1 MPPRQTPRAWATP
14 DHRGSSTVG
23 LTIHVNVAGW
33 PEAPEALLRRAVSL
47 VFEQEGIDDAE
58 LSVTLQS
65 DGDIAGLN
73 TRYLSREGPTDV
85 IAFALHATGE
95 AVLGDV
101 YVGYGRA
108 VAQAEE
114 RGIPLREELARLT
127 IHGVL
132 HVLGHDHDEGPGR
145 ETSEMYR
152 VQESLLAT
160 LLDAT
165 S

>member
-1 MPPRQTPRAWATP
+1 M
-14 DHRGSSTVG
+14 G

-33 PEAPEALLRRAVSL
+33 PDAPEALLRRAVTL
-47 VFEQEGIDDAE
+47 VFEQETIEDAE

-65 DGDIAGLN
+65 DADIAGLN
-73 TRYLSREGPTDV
+73 TKYLSSEGPTDV
-85 IAFALHATGE
+85 IAFALHDPGE
-95 AVLGDV
+95 PVLGDV

-108 VAQAEE
+108 VAQADE

-132 HVLGHDHDEGPGR
+132 HVLGHDHDESTGR
-145 ETSEMYR
+145 EQSEMYR
-152 VQESLLAT
+152 VQESLLGA

-165 S
+165 P

>member
-1 MPPRQTPRAWATP
+1 M
-14 DHRGSSTVG
+14 G

-33 PEAPEALLRRAVSL
+33 PDAPEALLRRAVTL
-47 VFEQEGIDDAE
+47 VFEQETIEEGE
-58 LSVTLQS
+58 LSVTLRS
-65 DGDIAGLN
+65 DADIAGLN
-73 TRYLSREGPTDV
+73 TKYLSKEGPTDV
-85 IAFALHATGE
+85 IAFALHEAGE
-95 AVLGDV
+95 PVLGDV

-132 HVLGHDHDEGPGR
+132 HVLGHDHDDGTGR
-145 ETSEMYR
+145 EHSEMYR
-152 VQESLLAT
+152 VQESLLTT

>member
-1 MPPRQTPRAWATP
+1 M
-14 DHRGSSTVG
+14 S
-23 LTIHVNVAGW
+23 LTIHVNVSGW
-33 PEAPEALLRRAVSL
+33 PDAPEVLLRRAVGL
-47 VFEQEGIDDAE
+47 VFEQEAIEDAE

-65 DGDIAGLN
+65 DADIAGLN
-73 TRYLSREGPTDV
+73 TKYLSREGPTDV
-85 IAFALHATGE
+85 IAFALHEPGE
-95 AVLGDV
+95 PVLGDV

-132 HVLGHDHDEGPGR
+132 HVLGHDHNDGTGR
-145 ETSEMYR
+145 EQGEMYS
-152 VQESLLAT
+152 VQESLLGT
-160 LLDAT
+160 LLDSA